1 MKPTYLLAA
10 TLLVST
16 IARAANPV
24 PAAIPASA
32 DATPFAAGM
41 RALNQQH
48 WPEAVAAFSRAA
60 VSRGKNTDAALYWKA
75 YSLNKLNKPALVTAT
90 CSQLHAG
97 YSSSSWNRDCSALQ
111 LQLQLSHANV
121 PSPAD
126 VQRIQ
131 AQAAQLMGSI
141 DVQKIQAQVA
151 ELHLQSPN
159 LHVDAAHDDPNA
171 DIKLLALNS
180 LMNRDPAQALPILRS
195 LLAGNQP
202 PGVKNHAL
210 FVLAQNN
217 APDAQQLMR
226 EIVLGHTDPTLQR
239 EAIQMLGVTQGKRA
253 NDTLDQLYRSTSD
266 PQIRSAVLSAFFVS
280 GDAPRMVQLAREE
293 KDLDRKRA
301 IVSEL
306 ALMQDKAATDYM
318 LELLK

>member
-1 MKPTYLLAA
+1 MKPTHLLAA
-10 TLLVST
+10 TLLVS
-16 IARAANPV
+16 AVAYAANPTT
-24 PAAIPASA
+24 AIPEPA
-32 DATPFAAGM
+32 DTTPYAVGM

-48 WPEAVAAFSRAA
+48 WPEAVSAFSRAA
-60 VSRGKNTDAALYWKA
+60 AARGKNTDAALYWKA
-75 YSLNKLNKPALVTAT
+75 YSLNKLNKPTLVTAT
-90 CSQLHAG
+90 CSQLHAA
-97 YSSSSWNRDCSALQ
+97 YSNSSWNRDCSALQ
-111 LQLQLSHANV
+111 LQLQLTQAGV
-121 PSPAD
+121 PSSLDA
-126 VQRIQ
+126 QKMQ

-159 LHVDAAHDDPNA
+159 LHLDAAHDDPNS

-202 PGVKNHAL
+202 ENVKNHAL

-217 APDAQQLMR
+217 SPDAQQLMH
-226 EIVLGHTDPTLQR
+226 EIVLGHTDAPLQR
-239 EAIQMLGVTQGKRA
+239 EAIQLLGTTQGKRA
-253 NDTLDQLYRSTSD
+253 NDTLEQLYRTTSD
-266 PQIRSAVLSAFFVS
+266 PQIRSAVLSALFVS
-280 GDAPRMVQLAREE
+280 GDASRMVQLAREE

-301 IVSEL
+301 IVSQL